1 MTEGSGSYANDST
14 GHGNTATL
22 YNSPYWWTTT
32 YGMAL
37 WFNGSAYGSVA
48 ENSSLDMIDQL
59 TVSLWLDPNANS
71 NKNPRVI
78 EKLYDWDVRLAG
90 PNRFPQFTSS
100 GGGYATLNYSLPLNT
115 WHHIVFTFN
124 SGAVQGYVDGAP
136 VAFLNNTFTGG
147 GILPQ
152 WGAGLSI
159 GTDSSRS
166 NYLIGS
172 LDDVRLYNRALSAAD
187 VAALF
192 AAKP

>member
-1 MTEGSGSYANDST
+1 MTEGSGNYANDSS

-48 ENSSLDMIDQL
+48 ENSSLEMTNQL
-59 TVSLWLDPNANS
+59 TVSFWLDPNANT
-71 NKNPRVI
+71 NLDPRVI
-78 EKLYDWDVRLAG
+78 EKLYDWDVKLSGSNRL
-90 PNRFPQFTSS
+90 PQFTSH

-124 SGAVQGYVDGAP
+124 SGIVTGYVDGLP
-136 VAFLNNTFTGG
+136 VAFLANTFTSGS
-147 GILPQ
+147 LPQ
-152 WGAGLSI
+152 FAYGLSI
-159 GTDSSRS
+159 GTDSSMS

-172 LDDVRLYNRALSAAD
+172 LDDVRVYNRALSAAD
-187 VAALF
+187 VAALY